1 MSSKEGY
8 LLSIKERELENL
20 QKNHNELK
28 IKFSNLE
35 KEYADLKATYYLSQK
50 SEKAMKIMQE
60 TIEAL
65 EKELTKT
72 RNESYQKEDDL
83 KYQVKEQKIKFDKE
97 MSMNNNL
104 YENMTNKVETV
115 HAIQRLSEKQQVRIL
130 ELEDELVKFKDTAE
144 LDSKQKDLKND
155 MKFTELKKKM
165 MFHIKETQKNV
176 AETNFKQMD
185 LSTKLTLLQNH
196 QLLVELE
203 YQSNQIEELLKK
215 KIVSEKKIFELSN
228 DLQVSREVQK
238 LLEEKNKKYMD
249 MVKNLSK
256 EKEKNVSK
264 QEELPEINKST
275 LKSDRDNDALNSYL
289 EKKIKKL
296 ELQLK
301 KKETEYNIIKLNYD
315 SLFNKLNKYEKKIY
329 SIYQLF
335 QTGLQKVCED
345 DELKNKKEIYI
356 NVHNIKNDDFSQLT
370 NEQKY
375 SVLMI
380 FLKHI
385 LPLINLEEL
394 NNPDFGT
401 NINNVKMKF
410 HVKHSSK
417 YSNYNSIENHES
429 SPNTIS
435 SNTFNRMRS
444 PPTNRSNL
452 NLREEAHTKYSL
464 KDPELFSSQNNFRNS
479 TMSFSSA
486 FSSKTNFKANIFN
499 RQLNIFK

>member
-8 LLSIKERELENL
+8 LLSIKEKELESL
-20 QKNHNELK
+20 QKDHNELK
-28 IKFSNLE
+28 MKFSNLE
-35 KEYADLKATYYLSQK
+35 KEYSDLKATYYLSQK
-50 SEKAMKIMQE
+50 SEKAMKLMQE
-60 TIEAL
+60 TIESL

-72 RNESYQKEDDL
+72 RQEAYQKEDDL
-83 KYQVKEQKIKFDKE
+83 KYQVKEQKFKFEKE
-97 MSMNNNL
+97 LSMNNNL
-104 YENMTNKVETV
+104 YDNMVNKVEMV
-115 HAIQRLSEKQQVRIL
+115 QAIQRLSDKQQVRIL
-130 ELEDELVKFKDTAE
+130 ELEEELLKFKDTAE

-155 MKFTELKKKM
+155 MKFTELRKKM

-203 YQSNQIEELLKK
+203 YQSNQIEELLQKK
-215 KIVSEKKIFELSN
+215 VVSEKKIFELSN
-228 DLQVSREVQK
+228 DLQVSREVVK
-238 LLEEKNKKYMD
+238 LLEEKNKKYID

-256 EKEKNVSK
+256 EKNESK
-264 QEELPEINKST
+264 HEELPEINKSN
-275 LKSDRDNDALNSYL
+275 LKSDKDNDAVNSYL
-289 EKKIKKL
+289 EKKVKKL
-296 ELQLK
+296 EIQLK

-315 SLFNKLNKYEKKIY
+315 SLFNKLNKYEKRIY

-345 DELKNKKEIYI
+345 EELKSKKEIYI
-356 NVHNIKNDDFSQLT
+356 NVNNIKNDDFSQLT

-394 NNPDFGT
+394 NNPDLT

-410 HVKHSSK
+410 HVKHTQK
-417 YSNYNSIENHES
+417 NTNYNSIDGDFPPYTHTN
-429 SPNTIS
+429 
-435 SNTFNRMRS
+435 FNRMKS
-444 PPTNRSNL
+444 PPAYRSNI
-452 NLREEAHTKYSL
+452 NIREDQTKYSL

-479 TMSFSSA
+479 TLSFSSA
-486 FSSKTNFKANIFN
+486 FSSKTNFKPNILK